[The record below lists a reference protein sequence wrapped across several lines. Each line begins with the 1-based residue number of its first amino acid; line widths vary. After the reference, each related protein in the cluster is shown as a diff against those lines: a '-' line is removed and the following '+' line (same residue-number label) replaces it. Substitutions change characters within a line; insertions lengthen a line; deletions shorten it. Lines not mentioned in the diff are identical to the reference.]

1 MKVYEAL
8 TLLDAMSSRR
18 HEYEALR
25 DQLLTLKSSFQAIVE
40 LDDEFQGKG
49 ADAMKGFYGAQ
60 IDVVEIWIQLA
71 ESNIAFFN
79 GIQGDAEG
87 RNLSG
92 ETVEL
97 PFLEEDLHQ
106 SERRSGEMIAAQ
118 QQELQR
124 ILNRISDIHPLNVFS
139 RDRFDTHMQEARRQR
154 EDTLDSVNQFD
165 EELKREYQH
174 LEVSEQILSGLMRE
188 LMESSR
194 QGNRISPLYF
204 NAAAYYSSD
213 AYQLTDDITAQ
224 TDSYLT
230 FKESQLQAR
239 EPKPIPKEDVNE
251 NPITESLNSFREI
264 GQDLWA
270 GMEKRNETKFD
281 SVYEFGNYIT
291 AGGLD
296 LGKGFASGLN
306 ERAEVATDSGSD
318 FINYLTMGGMDL
330 FNGAVNPEDTYS
342 KEHWLNSF
350 GLAALLVGGAK
361 PGLKVKGGMNIST
374 PAPKT
379 VPKVSLTHRW
389 DQIRLGID
397 DLYYRPMMVADNGML
412 VGGEPGWSR
421 FSVERTVK
429 ERQIGTGDR
438 VGTKGTGKDVEI
450 PSIRNNEFNMW
461 FDSLSVDEFD
471 EMWSVPH
478 LRSKIEDRIRR
489 PGGYHEWHLVART
502 PKFKQWGVSMD
513 DIKEMRS
520 LTKDV
525 EFVNPP
531 GRHGR
536 RGSTKAHNEILKIID
551 TAPDYESFVKR
562 LNEWASNR
570 MKNGVMDLPEGLRR

>member
-1 MKVYEAL
+1 
-8 TLLDAMSSRR
+8 
-18 HEYEALR
+18 
-25 DQLLTLKSSFQAIVE
+25 
-40 LDDEFQGKG
+40 
-49 ADAMKGFYGAQ
+49 
-60 IDVVEIWIQLA
+60 
-71 ESNIAFFN
+71 
-79 GIQGDAEG
+79 
-87 RNLSG
+87 
-92 ETVEL
+92 
-97 PFLEEDLHQ
+97 
-106 SERRSGEMIAAQ
+106 
-118 QQELQR
+118 
-124 ILNRISDIHPLNVFS
+124 
-139 RDRFDTHMQEARRQR
+139 
-154 EDTLDSVNQFD
+154 
-165 EELKREYQH
+165 
-174 LEVSEQILSGLMRE
+174 
-188 LMESSR
+188 
-194 QGNRISPLYF
+194 
-204 NAAAYYSSD
+204 
-213 AYQLTDDITAQ
+213 
-224 TDSYLT
+224 
-230 FKESQLQAR
+230 
-239 EPKPIPKEDVNE
+239 
-251 NPITESLNSFREI
+251 
-264 GQDLWA
+264 
-270 GMEKRNETKFD
+270 MEKRNETKFD

-296 LGKGFASGLN
+296 VGKGFASGLN
-306 ERAEVATDSGSD
+306 ERAEVATESGSD

-330 FNGAVNPEDTYS
+330 FNGAVNPDDSYS

-361 PGLKVKGGMNIST
+361 PGLNVKGGTNIST
-374 PAPKT
+374 PAAKT
-379 VPKVSLTHRW
+379 VPKVSLNQRW

-397 DLYYRPMMVADNGML
+397 DLWNRPMMVADNGML

-421 FSVERTVK
+421 FSVDKAVK
-429 ERQIGTGDR
+429 EREIGTGDR

-461 FDSLSVDEFD
+461 FDSISVDEFD
-471 EMWSVPH
+471 QMWSVPH

-502 PKFKQWGVSMD
+502 PKFKRWGVSMD